1 MKKILL
7 SRWCALIT
15 LSLIVG
21 IRVLDPTFVESIRVR
36 YFDTLLTQDIQHSD
50 IVLVNI
56 DDETISQKGQFPFP
70 RNEYGYIIKG
80 LYDLNAGLV
89 VFNIFL
95 PDNDRFGRDSSF
107 TNTLKE
113 YPVVLPQAAT
123 DDSYLSDKYAAFRPG
138 VSVIGGD
145 AKSVGVKYGNIQPN
159 IQEFNDAAA
168 GVGVV
173 NTIPEIDG
181 VTRRIPMVVNSNG
194 LLYPSISLETLRVV
208 SGDPSFQ
215 VKVNGESIEAV
226 RIPKFGKIQTD
237 SIGRIWVKPATFTE
251 YSASDLPKSFNSS
264 IVIVG
269 LTARGLN
276 NPVATASGSVFP
288 HHLQASVLNTLIT
301 GNNISRPDWSTGA
314 EILVMV
320 ILSILSILIAR
331 IKYGI
336 FLIGGILLSFY
347 PISSSIFNTFH
358 YLLDITIP
366 ILAVGTV
373 FGHTY
378 ATLFLVE
385 LKAKLQIKKQFGSYV
400 SPIMVERLQKNP
412 ELIKLGGE
420 RKELSIVMTDL
431 RGFTTLGE
439 SYGDDVEGLTQIMN
453 DYMTAISEPVLKN
466 DGCII
471 KFIGD
476 ASLHVHNAPLDDVNH
491 AKHAVKT
498 ALEMIAAVD
507 GFNDTLVVQGK
518 PKIGMGAGV
527 NTGQTLIGNI
537 GSKHRFGYDVLGDSV
552 STAARLEG
560 QTKSYGVLLIIG
572 PETARLVEDEYF
584 VIRLDNIAVK
594 GKTIGLDIYTVIT
607 PSIHPYNLFR
617 ETHNK
622 MFAHYQAQQWKDAA
636 FECEALKGCFDGVL
650 DYYYD
655 MMIQRIADYELSKKL
670 PRDWNGT
677 FVATSK

>member
-21 IRVLDPTFVESIRVR
+21 IRVLDPTFVESIRLR

-70 RNEYGYIIKG
+70 RNEYSALIKN

-95 PDNDRFGRDSSF
+95 LDVDRAGYDNSF

-113 YPVVLPQAAT
+113 YPVVLPQTAI
-123 DDSYLSDKYAAFRPG
+123 DDSYFSDKYAAFRPG

-145 AKSVGVKYGNIQPN
+145 AKSIGVKYGNIQPN
-159 IQEFNDAAA
+159 IQEFNDTAA

-173 NTIPEIDG
+173 NTLPEIDG

-194 LLYPSISLETLRVV
+194 LLYPSISLETLRVA

-215 VKVNGESIEAV
+215 VKVNDDSIEAV

-251 YSASDLPKSFNSS
+251 YSASHLPESFNSS

-269 LTARGLN
+269 LSARGLN
-276 NPVATASGSVFP
+276 NPVATANGSVFP
-288 HHLQASVLNTLIT
+288 HHLQASVLNTLTT
-301 GNNISRPDWSTGA
+301 GTNISRPDWSTGA
-314 EILVMV
+314 EILAMV

-331 IKYGI
+331 VKYGI
-336 FLIGGILLSFY
+336 FIIGGILLSFY

-378 ATLFLVE
+378 ATLFLTE
-385 LKAKLQIKKQFGSYV
+385 LKAKLQIKKQFGTYLSPDYV
-400 SPIMVERLQKNP
+400 EKLQKNP
-412 ELIKLGGE
+412 ELLKLGGDS
-420 RKELSIVMTDL
+420 KELTIYFSDI
-431 RGFTTLGE
+431 RSFTTISE
-439 SYGDDVEGLTQIMN
+439 HYKTDPQGLTNLITRYMDRMLPIIMN
-453 DYMTAISEPVLKN
+453 N
-466 DGCII
+466 DGTVG
-471 KFIGD
+471 KLIGD
-476 ASLHVHNAPLDDVNH
+476 AIMAWWGAPLDVDNQATKSLKA
-491 AKHAVKT
+491 AKEMEV
-498 ALEMIAAVD
+498 ALAELNIE
-507 GFNDTLVVQGK
+507 LVAEGK
-518 PKIGMGAGV
+518 PPLQVGAGLS
-527 NTGQTLIGNI
+527 TGTVFVGNM
-537 GSKHRFGYDVLGDSV
+537 GSKDRFSYDILGDEV
-552 STAARLEG
+552 NLAARLEG
-560 QTKSYGVLLIIG
+560 QTKNYGVSLI
-572 PETARLVEDEYF
+572 
-584 VIRLDNIAVK
+584 
-594 GKTIGLDIYTVIT
+594 
-607 PSIHPYNLFR
+607 
-617 ETHNK
+617 
-622 MFAHYQAQQWKDAA
+622 
-636 FECEALKGCFDGVL
+636 
-650 DYYYD
+650 
-655 MMIQRIADYELSKKL
+655 LSKNTIDKL
-670 PRDWNGT
+670 RSE
-677 FVATSK
+677 FI

>member
-1 MKKILL
+1 MKKLL
-7 SRWCALIT
+7 SPWLALLT
-15 LSLIVG
+15 LSLIIG
-21 IRVLDPTFVESIRVR
+21 IRVLDPTFVESIRLR

-56 DDETISQKGQFPFP
+56 DDRTIKEKGQFPFP
-70 RNEYGYIIKG
+70 RNEYSDLVKN

-95 PDNDRFGRDSSF
+95 PDVDRAGYDNNFA
-107 TNTLKE
+107 NTLKE
-113 YPVVLPQAAT
+113 YPVVLPQTAI
-123 DDSYLSDKYAAFRPG
+123 DDSYFSDKYAVFRPG

-145 AKSVGVKYGNIQPN
+145 AKYVGVKYGNIQPN

-168 GVGVV
+168 GIGIV

-215 VKVNGESIEAV
+215 VKVNDESIEAV

-301 GNNISRPDWSTGA
+301 GTNISRPDWSTGA
-314 EILVMV
+314 EILAMV

-331 IKYGI
+331 VKYGI
-336 FLIGGILLSFY
+336 FIIGSILLSFY

-385 LKAKLQIKKQFGSYV
+385 LKAKLQIKRQFGTYLSPDYV
-400 SPIMVERLQKNP
+400 EKLQKNP
-412 ELIKLGGE
+412 DLLKLGGDS
-420 RKELSIVMTDL
+420 KELTIYFSDI
-431 RGFTTLGE
+431 RSFTTISE
-439 SYGDDVEGLTQIMN
+439 HYKTDPQGLTNLITRYMDKMLPIIMN
-453 DYMTAISEPVLKN
+453 NEGTVGKL
-466 DGCII
+466 
-471 KFIGD
+471 IGD
-476 ASLHVHNAPLDDVNH
+476 AIMAWWGAPLDVENQASKALKA
-491 AKHAVKT
+491 AKEMEF
-498 ALEMIAAVD
+498 ALEELNIE
-507 GFNDTLVVQGK
+507 LVGEGK
-518 PKIGMGAGV
+518 PPLQVGAGIS
-527 NTGQTLIGNI
+527 TGTVFVGNM
-537 GSKHRFGYDVLGDSV
+537 GSKDRFSYDILGDEV
-552 STAARLEG
+552 NLAARLEG
-560 QTKSYGVLLIIG
+560 QTKNYGVSLI
-572 PETARLVEDEYF
+572 
-584 VIRLDNIAVK
+584 
-594 GKTIGLDIYTVIT
+594 
-607 PSIHPYNLFR
+607 
-617 ETHNK
+617 
-622 MFAHYQAQQWKDAA
+622 
-636 FECEALKGCFDGVL
+636 
-650 DYYYD
+650 
-655 MMIQRIADYELSKKL
+655 LSKNTIDKL
-670 PRDWNGT
+670 KSEN
-677 FVATSK
+677 V